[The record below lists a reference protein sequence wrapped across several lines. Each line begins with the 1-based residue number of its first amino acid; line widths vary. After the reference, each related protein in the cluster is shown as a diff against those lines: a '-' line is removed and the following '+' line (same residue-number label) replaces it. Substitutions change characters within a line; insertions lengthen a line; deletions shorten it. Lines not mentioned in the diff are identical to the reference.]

1 MEHIQDKYFIAIA
14 EYIKTVIEEKKIDI
28 ADLAA
33 AANVDRKQ
41 IYRLIN
47 KENVPK
53 LSTLVR
59 ISLAAGIEPQILFSL
74 KFDFESYMKDNNIL
88 RATPKNDKSPGKR

>member
-1 MEHIQDKYFIAIA
+1 MKYIEDKYFIVIA
-14 EYIKTVIEEKKIDI
+14 DHVKAFIDEKGIDI

-47 KENVPK
+47 KENIPK

-59 ISLAAGIEPQILFSL
+59 ILLAAGLEPSKLFSI
-74 KFDFESYMKDNNIL
+74 KFDFETYMSDNNIL
-88 RATPKNDKSPGKR
+88 KAIPKRKRSN

>member
-1 MEHIQDKYFIAIA
+1 MKYIEDKYFIAIA
-14 EYIKTVIEEKKIDI
+14 DYIKNVIDQKNIDI
-28 ADLAA
+28 SDLAA

-41 IYRLIN
+41 VYRLIN

-53 LSTLVR
+53 LSTLIR

-74 KFDFESYMKDNNIL
+74 KFDFEFYMKENNIL
-88 RATPKNDKSPGKR
+88 KATHKK

>member
-1 MEHIQDKYFIAIA
+1 MKYIEDKYFIAIA
-14 EYIKTVIEEKKIDI
+14 DYIKTVIEEKNIDI
-28 ADLAA
+28 SDLAA

-74 KFDFESYMKDNNIL
+74 KFDFEFYMKENNIL
-88 RATPKNDKSPGKR
+88 KAATRKVKKS

>member
-1 MEHIQDKYFIAIA
+1 MEYIEDKYFIAIA
-14 EYIKTVIEEKKIDI
+14 NYVKAFIDEKGIDI

-59 ISLAAGIEPQILFSL
+59 ILLAAGLEPSILFSI
-74 KFDFESYMKDNNIL
+74 KFDFETYMKENNIL
-88 RATPKNDKSPGKR
+88 KAISKKKKSN

>member
-1 MEHIQDKYFIAIA
+1 MKYIEDKYFIAISD
-14 EYIKTVIEEKKIDI
+14 YIKNVIEEKNIDI
-28 ADLAA
+28 SDLAA

-41 IYRLIN
+41 VYRLIN

-53 LSTLVR
+53 LSTLIR

-74 KFDFESYMKDNNIL
+74 KFDFEFYMKENNIL
-88 RATPKNDKSPGKR
+88 KATPKKIKNPN

>member
-1 MEHIQDKYFIAIA
+1 MKYIEDKYFIAIVDHL
-14 EYIKTVIEEKKIDI
+14 KTFIDEKGIDI

-47 KENVPK
+47 KENIPK

-59 ISLAAGIEPQILFSL
+59 IILAAGLEPSKLFSI
-74 KFDFESYMKDNNIL
+74 KFDFDIYMIDNNIFK
-88 RATPKNDKSPGKR
+88 AIPKRKKIN

>member
-1 MEHIQDKYFIAIA
+1 MEYIEDKYFIALSNH
-14 EYIKTVIEEKKIDI
+14 IKSIIDAKEIDI

-33 AANVDRKQ
+33 AANLDRKQ

-59 ISLAAGIEPQILFSL
+59 IALAAGIEPKQLHDF
-74 KFDFESYMKDNNIL
+74 KFDFELYMKENNIL
-88 RATPKNDKSPGKR
+88 KANKKKKK

>member
-1 MEHIQDKYFIAIA
+1 MKYIEDKYFIAIA
-14 EYIKTVIEEKKIDI
+14 DYVKEFIDEKGIDI
-28 ADLAA
+28 SDLAA

-41 IYRLIN
+41 IYRLLN

-59 ISLAAGIEPQILFSL
+59 ILLAAGIEPSKLFSI
-74 KFDFESYMKDNNIL
+74 KFDFDAYMVDNNIL
-88 RATPKNDKSPGKR
+88 KAIPKRKKTN

>member
-1 MEHIQDKYFIAIA
+1 MKYIDDKYFIAIA
-14 EYIKTVIEEKKIDI
+14 DYIKLVIEEKDIDI

-47 KENVPK
+47 KENIPK

-59 ISLAAGIEPQILFSL
+59 ISLAAGIEPQILFAL
-74 KFDFESYMKDNNIL
+74 KFDFAIYMKENNIFK
-88 RATPKNDKSPGKR
+88 AEPKNKKKS

>member
-1 MEHIQDKYFIAIA
+1 MKYIEDKYFIAISD
-14 EYIKTVIEEKKIDI
+14 YIKNVIEEKNIDI
-28 ADLAA
+28 SDLAA

-41 IYRLIN
+41 VYRLIN

-53 LSTLVR
+53 LSTLIR

-74 KFDFESYMKDNNIL
+74 KFDFEFYMRENNIL
-88 RATPKNDKSPGKR
+88 KATPKKNKKS

>member
-1 MEHIQDKYFIAIA
+1 MEQIQDNYFIAIA
-14 EYIKTVIEEKKIDI
+14 DFIKTFIDEERIDI
-28 ADLAA
+28 SDLAA

-47 KENVPK
+47 KEHMPR

-59 ISLAAGIEPQILFSL
+59 ISLAAGIEPSQLFSI
-74 KFDFESYMKDNNIL
+74 KFDFDRYMKENNIL
-88 RATPKNDKSPGKR
+88 RAGFKNRK